1 MNLIE
6 QLHHTF
12 CTYLTDTFGITPEQA
27 RACTFTL
34 NVDEAKEAFGD
45 ISTNAAMLLAKQ
57 LKRNPVEIA
66 KTITAQFTHVHIAK
80 LEPAGPGFLNIFLTV
95 AALQQI
101 MRELVAQ
108 KENFFKPSDLKTI
121 QNINIEFVSANP
133 TGPLHFGHGRGGIIG
148 DVLGNILRFLGHQV
162 TKEFYINDAG
172 AQIAKLGM
180 SLRIRCQQASGMA
193 HLPLPEE
200 AYHGEYLIEVA
211 QECLA
216 DYGTEVLDKPNDF
229 FSDYAKH
236 KLLERIKR
244 TLTNFGIHFDVWFS
258 EKSLH
263 DQGLIT
269 HALEIL
275 NKNGHLYE
283 HEGALWFRSTTF
295 GDDKDRVVRKASGEL
310 TYVAADVA
318 YLKNKIDRGF
328 TQLFMTLGHDHHSY
342 VVRLHAVQQALGLGQ
357 YPFDIILYQLVKIK
371 EGDQQVR
378 MSKRAGNMVTLD
390 DVIETV
396 GTDVA
401 RFFYLNRKADAQL
414 EFDLELALK
423 KTEENPVYYVQYA
436 YVRTKSILA
445 KAAQEPALQ
454 NLNQEDLAHINQAEA
469 LLLKKIVSLKTLLA
483 DIAQH
488 AQTHLL
494 TYFALE
500 LATVFHRYYSKNR
513 VIDLENPATSRA
525 RLLMITQLQETFA
538 MTLTLI
544 GISKPERM

>member
-6 QLHHTF
+6 QLHHNF
-12 CTYLTDTFGITPEQA
+12 CIYLTDTFGISSEQA
-27 RACTFTL
+27 RACAFTL
-34 NVDEAKEAFGD
+34 NVDETKEAFGD

-57 LKRNPVEIA
+57 LKRNPIEIA
-66 KTITAQFTHVHIAK
+66 KTITTQFTHAYITK
-80 LEPAGPGFLNIFLTV
+80 IEPAGPGFLNIFLTV
-95 AALQQI
+95 AAFQQI
-101 MRELVAQ
+101 MQDLVTH
-108 KENFFKPSDLKTI
+108 KETFFKPSNLDPV

-148 DVLGNILRFLGHQV
+148 DVLGNILRFLGHRV

-172 AQIAKLGM
+172 SQIAKLGM
-180 SLRIRCQQASGMA
+180 SLRIRCQQATGLH
-193 HLPLPEE
+193 HLELPEE
-200 AYHGEYLIEVA
+200 AYHGEYLVEVA
-211 QECLA
+211 QQCLA
-216 DYGTEVLDKPNDF
+216 EYGPEVLDKPNTF
-229 FSDYAKH
+229 FSDYAKAQ
-236 KLLERIKR
+236 LLERIKS
-244 TLTNFGIHFDVWFS
+244 TLAHFGIQFDVWFS

-269 HALEIL
+269 EALEII

-283 HEGALWFRSTTF
+283 HEGALWLRSTTF

-310 TYVAADVA
+310 TYVAADIA

-328 TQLFMTLGHDHHSY
+328 TKLLMTLGHDHHSY
-342 VVRLHAVQQALGLGQ
+342 VVRLHAVQQALGLEQ

-378 MSKRAGNMVTLD
+378 MSKRSGNMVTLD
-390 DVIETV
+390 DVLDTV

-423 KTEENPVYYVQYA
+423 KTEENPLYYVQYA

-454 NLNQEDLAHINQAEA
+454 NLTQEDIAHIGQAEA
-469 LLLKKIVSLKTLLA
+469 MLLKKIVSLKTLLA
-483 DIAQH
+483 DISH
-488 AQTHLL
+488 HHQTHLL

-513 VIDLENPATSRA
+513 VIELEHPATSRA
-525 RLLMITQLQETFA
+525 RLLIITQLQETFA
-538 MTLTLI
+538 MILTLI